1 MHGMTRRSAL
11 TLGILG
17 ASGALAAPALAAPP
31 TFADV
36 PASLHFSK
44 EIEWLAAQGVSTGW
58 TQGGARYYRPL
69 LPVARDAMAAFLYRL
84 AGQQPYTPPRTS
96 PFRDVTPST
105 QFYKEICWL
114 SDAGVA
120 GGYADG
126 TFRPLSSVNRDAMAA
141 FLYRLNLLSG
151 PVDVEDAPWL
161 GGAWYGSM
169 PPDSSPFRD
178 IDESTQFYAEMCWLA
193 ETGVS
198 TGYPDRTFR
207 PLAPVNRDAMAAFMR
222 RVNPFLAY
230 PADGS
235 TVARVS
241 TVALDAWTLTNGDPE
256 SEATTVLPGETYSI
270 TLTLGPDD
278 SDGHAVA
285 RAIQGT
291 TTVRLGLYATSSRGA
306 ELRAEDYFQRMRLAR
321 AFDFRGR
328 PVPGVTATLLGSKV
342 DITATRG
349 FAGTLTVELEFTVPS
364 LTLPSGS
371 RYVEGEYELE
381 ACSNSERWV
390 TGPADYSFTR
400 AWDVLRFATT
410 RSDRGVQALRAA
422 PSDGSRRGTGRP
434 DSAPGG
440 ATKVVR

>member
-17 ASGALAAPALAAPP
+17 ARGALAAPALAAPP

-36 PASLHFSK
+36 PASLQFSK

-141 FLYRLNLLSG
+141 F
-151 PVDVEDAPWL
+151 
-161 GGAWYGSM
+161 
-169 PPDSSPFRD
+169 
-178 IDESTQFYAEMCWLA
+178 
-193 ETGVS
+193 
-198 TGYPDRTFR
+198 
-207 PLAPVNRDAMAAFMR
+207 MR

-230 PADGS
+230 PADGN